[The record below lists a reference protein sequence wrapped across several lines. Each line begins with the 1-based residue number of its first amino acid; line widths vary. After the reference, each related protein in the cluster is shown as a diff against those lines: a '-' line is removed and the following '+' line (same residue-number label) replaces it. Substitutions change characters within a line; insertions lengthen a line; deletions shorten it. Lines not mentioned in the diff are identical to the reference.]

1 MNTIKLICSDI
12 DGTLLNSQKQIN
24 DEDKKWI
31 RKAWYEK
38 HIPFALVSGRFRNGV
53 TQLQEELGL
62 ESPLSCFNG
71 AYVEFQGTVLKDEP
85 MDYSLISS
93 LLQQLDPFQN
103 TPIIFSLDNWFMRED
118 GFWADVQRTM
128 CPSEGNFG
136 SFDSFFTK
144 STQDKPYKFILK
156 NKDTT
161 VIKKTFAWLQAQNNP
176 HIDCFLSAP
185 HLLEIVNKGTHKG
198 STIDTFA
205 QYFRISKENIM
216 AFGDYNND
224 VEMIN
229 QTGYGIAMANAVK
242 EVKDVAFAITDSNDH
257 SGIAQ
262 AIKKYIFAL

>member
-31 RKAWYEK
+31 RKAWNEK

-53 TQLQEELGL
+53 TQLQEELGVDC
-62 ESPLSCFNG
+62 PLSCFNG

-93 LLQQLDPFQN
+93 LLQQLSHFQN
-103 TPIIFSLDNWFMRED
+103 IPIIFSLDQWYMQED

-136 SFDSFFTK
+136 SFDEFFQGK
-144 STQDKPYKFILK
+144 AQDKPYKFVLK
-156 NKDTT
+156 NRDAT
-161 VIKKTFAWLQAQNNP
+161 VIKETFTWLRAQNNP
-176 HIDCFLSAP
+176 AIDCFLSTP
-185 HLLEIVNKGTHKG
+185 NLLEIVNKGTHKG
-198 STIDTFA
+198 SSIDTFA
-205 QYFRISKENIM
+205 QYFHIDHANIM

-224 VEMIN
+224 VEMIDKA
-229 QTGYGIAMANAVK
+229 GYGIAMENAVK
-242 EVKDVAFAITDSNDH
+242 EVKDVAFAITDSNDQ

-262 AIKKYIFAL
+262 AIKKYIFNR